1 MVAEKI
7 CGWLGKKSF
16 LRYEEEIK
24 IELSQNPDVLKWKDE
39 KYLNFNLLHWFVK
52 VVQSA
57 NDDAYDLKAHNHH
70 ENKDR
75 TSILRFLFETN
86 TVYLSIV
93 IKYNNVIAISR
104 LIIMSRFKLTYILL
118 QSAELRNAAVSAL
131 HNHNSQGETPM
142 HYVRLINIESI

>member
-75 TSILRFLFETN
+75 ISILRFLFETN
-86 TVYLSIV
+86 TVNLSIV
-93 IKYNNVIAISR
+93 IKYNNFIRI
-104 LIIMSRFKLTYILL
+104 
-118 QSAELRNAAVSAL
+118 N
-131 HNHNSQGETPM
+131 NHEP
-142 HYVRLINIESI
+142 I